1 MNTMPDFVALRLAS
15 LMAFIESNVDYTLT
29 FPEASHI
36 AGELRGLAVPGLY
49 FENRV
54 SNRSAELIEAIM
66 RPPSAEDAMHD
77 PISLVSSSMVRQRA
91 ANDVAQLLQDV
102 NYKLTANPALA
113 KLIADSVVG
122 VLFAFEPLTLLE
134 LQSEWNSATLEVK
147 HPPLS
152 HHAAVKRK
160 HGARYALMGQ
170 DEKREALI
178 EESTSCAP
186 GGCACTLSPP
196 LTLLSSAPPSP
207 PLPLPA

>member
-1 MNTMPDFVALRLAS
+1 MPDFVALRLAS
-15 LMAFIESNVDYTLT
+15 LMAFIESDVDYTLT

-36 AGELRGLAVPGLY
+36 ADELRGLAVPGLY

-91 ANDVAQLLQDV
+91 ANDVAHLLQDV

-134 LQSEWNSATLEVK
+134 LQSEWNS
-147 HPPLS
+147 
-152 HHAAVKRK
+152 
-160 HGARYALMGQ
+160 
-170 DEKREALI
+170 
-178 EESTSCAP
+178 ESW
-186 GGCACTLSPP
+186 LQ
-196 LTLLSSAPPSP
+196 
-207 PLPLPA
+207 